1 MTREEITSKIDEIQ
15 QNLNQ
20 LSQQLLQANPQAQNL
35 IGQLQAFNQMLAE
48 EEKPVSKKNTKPDLK
63 EL

>member
-1 MTREEITSKIDEIQ
+1 MTKEEITEKIDTIQ
-15 QNLNQ
+15 TALNQ
-20 LSQQLLQANPQAQNL
+20 LSQQLLQANPQSQNL

-48 EEKPVSKKNTKPDLK
+48 EEKPVSKNNTKPDLK

>member
-1 MTREEITSKIDEIQ
+1 MTSEEITSKIDDIQ
-15 QNLNQ
+15 AALNQ
-20 LSQQLLQANPQAQNL
+20 LSNQLLQANPQAQNL

-48 EEKPVSKKNTKPDLK
+48 DEPVATNSKPDLK

>member
-1 MTREEITSKIDEIQ
+1 MTSEEITGKIDDIQ
-15 QNLNQ
+15 TALSQ
-20 LSQQLLQANPQAQNL
+20 LSNQLLQANPQAQHL

-48 EEKPVSKKNTKPDLK
+48 DEPVATNSKPDLK

>member
-1 MTREEITSKIDEIQ
+1 MTSEEITGKIDDIQ
-15 QNLNQ
+15 TALSQ
-20 LSQQLLQANPQAQNL
+20 LSNQLLQANPQAQNL

-48 EEKPVSKKNTKPDLK
+48 EEPATNSKPDLK

>member
-1 MTREEITSKIDEIQ
+1 MTSEEITAKIDDIQ
-15 QNLNQ
+15 TALNQ

-48 EEKPVSKKNTKPDLK
+48 PEPETKPVGKK
-63 EL
+63 

>member
-1 MTREEITSKIDEIQ
+1 MTSEEITGKIDDIQ
-15 QNLNQ
+15 TALSQ
-20 LSQQLLQANPQAQNL
+20 LSNQLLQANPQAQNL

-48 EEKPVSKKNTKPDLK
+48 DEPVATNSKPDLK

>member
-1 MTREEITSKIDEIQ
+1 MTSEEITGKIDDIQ
-15 QNLNQ
+15 TALSQ
-20 LSQQLLQANPQAQNL
+20 LSNQLLQATPQAQNL

-48 EEKPVSKKNTKPDLK
+48 DEPVATNSKPDLK

>member
-1 MTREEITSKIDEIQ
+1 MTSEEITSKIDDIQ
-15 QNLNQ
+15 AALNQ
-20 LSQQLLQANPQAQNL
+20 LSNQLLQANPQAQNL

-48 EEKPVSKKNTKPDLK
+48 EEPATNNKPDLK

>member
-1 MTREEITSKIDEIQ
+1 MTKEEITGKIDTIQ
-15 QNLNQ
+15 TALNQ

-35 IGQLQAFNQMLAE
+35 IGQLQAYNQMLAE
-48 EEKPVSKKNTKPDLK
+48 EEKPVVKKNTKPDLK

>member
-1 MTREEITSKIDEIQ
+1 MTKEEITEKIDTIQ
-15 QNLNQ
+15 TALNQ
-20 LSQQLLQANPQAQNL
+20 LSQQLLQANPQSQNL

-48 EEKPVSKKNTKPDLK
+48 EEKPVVKKNTKPDLK

>member
-1 MTREEITSKIDEIQ
+1 MTSEEITSKIEDIQ
-15 QNLNQ
+15 AALNQ
-20 LSQQLLQANPQAQNL
+20 LSNQLLQANPQAQNL

-48 EEKPVSKKNTKPDLK
+48 DEPVATNSKPDLK